1 MASKVDLARLW
12 ECNRKTATRIIHEF
26 NQLGILRSEPS
37 NRTTIHTLICLS
49 VWFTDRG
56 MIRSRFFVSN
66 PEVKPIVK
74 PVRTAKRVPPEK
86 DVSPLKS
93 GSPIRADPGGTQ

>member
-74 PVRTAKRVPPEK
+74 PVRTIKRVPPEK
-86 DVSPLKS
+86 VADSRGFDDLAT
-93 GSPIRADPGGTQ
+93 ADPGGTS